1 LVVGLGYTGLATD
14 LCTRF
19 HKFSPWEL
27 ASISLGSMVLGY
39 GLFDLGKR
47 VGMVQGAS
55 YTLQNGGRK
64 TGQGEGQD
72 WRGEFTGMEYK
83 QLNTSEKIVWLK
95 KEEVRIREMQGEK
108 QLNCGKAY
116 IAKEEAY
123 VAYEKHGGYGGADWK
138 RYVRSHG
145 KRP

>member
-55 YTLQNGGRK
+55 YTLQNGDRK
-64 TGQGEGQD
+64 TGQLGKEKDKTGE
-72 WRGEFTGMEYK
+72 E
-83 QLNTSEKIVWLK
+83 S
-95 KEEVRIREMQGEK
+95 
-108 QLNCGKAY
+108 
-116 IAKEEAY
+116 
-123 VAYEKHGGYGGADWK
+123 
-138 RYVRSHG
+138 
-145 KRP
+145 